1 MLHTDTHR
9 MRSGGAFT
17 REFCFLE
24 ARSANIME
32 IRFARETQTRI
43 LQREPASPL
52 PPWAYSDFR
61 LCFLACSKSASVPL
75 LPALEG
81 PHGGRLN
88 RGPRGRTW
96 TTGGRGRTRDWDGG
110 RPVRRAASP
119 VRARQPPG
127 TRRKRTPWVWG
138 PGCRC
143 SVFVLRWQGPR
154 AWGLT
159 VVCCLEGGGEL
170 MSFGNKTGRPFP
182 TPPSGDARLG
192 RPACSWHRGDGGELG
207 SGREQ

>member
-9 MRSGGAFT
+9 MGSGGAFT

-32 IRFARETQTRI
+32 IHFARETQTRI

-52 PPWAYSDFR
+52 PPWAYSGFR

-96 TTGGRGRTRDWDGG
+96 TTGGEGEDEGLGWWRAHPQSSQPCAGTPAPWHEAEEDALGLGAGLPLLCVCSKVAGATCVGLDRGLL
-110 RPVRRAASP
+110 P
-119 VRARQPPG
+119 
-127 TRRKRTPWVWG
+127 
-138 PGCRC
+138 
-143 SVFVLRWQGPR
+143 
-154 AWGLT
+154 
-159 VVCCLEGGGEL
+159 
-170 MSFGNKTGRPFP
+170 
-182 TPPSGDARLG
+182 
-192 RPACSWHRGDGGELG
+192 
-207 SGREQ
+207 